1 MGAAL
6 GAKVERL
13 DLARRLGVFLWGAGA
28 VALAAS
34 VGADA
39 RWLAALG
46 ATIVHTGR
54 IPQQIPFASAP
65 TQAWHDVPVL
75 AELVFYALTRVG
87 DRGLIAAQALAVGLT
102 FLLSTGRRS
111 PLWPVLVA
119 TVALYP
125 ELAVA
130 RNDMFSLPLFAA
142 FAALFHRDSAA
153 PFPALW
159 VVVPLVALWSNLH
172 GAVLAG
178 LGLLAVYVIFDGGG
192 RPARVRLALLATA
205 VLAVFATPALWH
217 TGSYY
222 AGVLRSEAV
231 RRREGLWEPLSPTS
245 GFSWLMVVGALV
257 LLLAGWRQM
266 LRYELVAALGLALAA
281 IRSERMGVWLVLL
294 ALAAASRRAPRAV
307 KPRTRSVALAAMA
320 GAGGAALVLGLAG
333 APSGAADAPAVRA
346 AIRLARGS
354 PILADPE
361 LAERV
366 ALAGGR
372 VWISNPLD
380 AFRRSAQT
388 SYLDWVAGRPDGD
401 RLLRRSAVVV
411 TRAGS
416 PSARRAALD
425 RRFRVV
431 SEAGSARV
439 YVRSARPGG

>member
-1 MGAAL
+1 MGPAL
-6 GAKVERL
+6 GATVERL
-13 DLARRLGVFLWGAGA
+13 DVVRRLGVFLWGAGA

-54 IPQQIPFASAP
+54 IPERIPFASAP
-65 TQAWHDVPVL
+65 AQTWHDVPVL
-75 AELVFYALTRVG
+75 AELVFYGLTRVG
-87 DRGLIAAQALAVGLT
+87 DRGLVAAQALAVGLT

-130 RNDMFSLPLFAA
+130 RNDLFSLPLFMG
-142 FAALFHRDSAA
+142 FVALFHRDSTA
-153 PFPALW
+153 PSRALW
-159 VVVPLVALWSNLH
+159 VVVPLVAVWSNLH

-178 LGLLAVYVIFDGGG
+178 LGLLAVYVILDGGG
-192 RPARVRLALLATA
+192 RPVGVRLALLAAA

-231 RRREGLWEPLSPTS
+231 KRREGLWEPLSLTS
-245 GFSWLMVVGALV
+245 GFSWLMVAGALV

-266 LRYELVAALGLALAA
+266 RRYELVAALGLALAT

-307 KPRTRSVALAAMA
+307 RPRTRSVALAALA
-320 GAGGAALVLGLAG
+320 GAGGAALVFGLAR
-333 APSGAADAPAVRA
+333 APAGADASPAVRA
-346 AIRLARGS
+346 AIRLAHGS

-366 ALAGGR
+366 ELAGGR

-380 AFRRSAQT
+380 AFRPGAQA
-388 SYLDWVAGRPDGD
+388 SYLDWVDGDSDGD
-401 RLLRRSAVVV
+401 RLLDGSSVVLV
-411 TRAGS
+411 RAGS
-416 PSARRAALD
+416 RAARRIALD
-425 RRFRVV
+425 RRFRLAA
-431 SEAGSARV
+431 SAGPARV
-439 YVRSARPGG
+439 YERRRAGR